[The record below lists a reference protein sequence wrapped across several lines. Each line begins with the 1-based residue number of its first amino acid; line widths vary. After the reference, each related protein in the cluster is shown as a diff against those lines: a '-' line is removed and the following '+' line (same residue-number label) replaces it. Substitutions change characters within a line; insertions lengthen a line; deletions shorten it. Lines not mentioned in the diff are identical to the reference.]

1 MEFPVRVRHCGDVDG
16 ERLFCDVGLARRIEH
31 AEARFVAACSDAT
44 RARRGDGAGFTLPLA
59 GGFACFAE
67 ADSPFTKVA
76 GLGFSGLPDPS
87 ELSEIE
93 TAFAQVGAPVQIEL
107 SQLADSAVGAML
119 TARGYRLESYE
130 NVLGRRLGG
139 FSEPV
144 AEEVWPVRDEE
155 LETWLSAVAEAS
167 AVADDQ
173 GLPAHEDFPRELLVN
188 ALRDMAG
195 VRRYLAMRDGEFAGG
210 ASFRVT
216 DGIAQCTGA
225 ATVPAHRRRGVQTA
239 LLRARLAAAAEAG
252 CDIAVVTTQPGS
264 KSHQNVQRQ
273 GFDLLYARAILVK
286 GTSATRSS
294 GAESRQAS

>member
-1 MEFPVRVRHCGDVDG
+1 MDG

-31 AEARFVAACSDAT
+31 AEARFVAACGDAT
-44 RARRGDGAGFTLPLA
+44 RTRRGDGAGFAWPLA
-59 GGFACFAE
+59 DGVASFAE
-67 ADSPFTKVA
+67 AGSPFNKVA
-76 GLGFSGLPDPS
+76 GLGFAGLPDIAG
-87 ELSEIE
+87 LDEIE
-93 TAFAQVGAPVQIEL
+93 AAFAAADAPVQVEL
-107 SQLADSAVGAML
+107 SQLADPSIGAFL

-130 NVLGRRLGG
+130 NVLGRRIGDG
-139 FSEPV
+139 DFPEDVRACPDD
-144 AEEVWPVRDEE
+144 EV
-155 LETWLSAVAEAS
+155 ETWLAEVVEAS
-167 AVADDQ
+167 AVADTE
-173 GLPAHEDFPRELLVN
+173 GLPSHEDFPRELLVN

-195 VRRYLAMRDGEFAGG
+195 VRRYLAERDGEFAGG

-216 DGIAQCTGA
+216 DGIAQFTGA

-239 LLRARLAAAAEAG
+239 LLQARLAAAAEAR

-264 KSHQNVQRQ
+264 KSQQNAQRQ